1 MHVEEGVVRGA
12 PLQPIV
18 VADLDTAAIA
28 IWHWF
33 WTSLTGRCIGL
44 GLFTAILP
52 TIMRMHAK
60 PDPRLVQMYDRVANG
75 SKYTGQLVDG
85 NATSGAD
92 AATSTTTGN
101 PPSGQPAAVQELD
114 GKHESAMDPK
124 ELKKEERE
132 HRKRAREGNPWN
144 PLGWTRHER
153 FWAVDFALGAW
164 VAFFGAI
171 ADTYKQ
177 GDNIPLNVLA
187 FGILLTFLTVATT
200 SFVERNGWNIIA
212 GKPPQLRLL
221 TGVMIPNMTGALCIV
236 LAMVH
241 VTKLHR

>member
-1 MHVEEGVVRGA
+1 M
-12 PLQPIV
+12 
-18 VADLDTAAIA
+18 
-28 IWHWF
+28 
-33 WTSLTGRCIGL
+33 
-44 GLFTAILP
+44 
-52 TIMRMHAK
+52 
-60 PDPRLVQMYDRVANG
+60 
-75 SKYTGQLVDG
+75 
-85 NATSGAD
+85 
-92 AATSTTTGN
+92 
-101 PPSGQPAAVQELD
+101 
-114 GKHESAMDPK
+114 
-124 ELKKEERE
+124 
-132 HRKRAREGNPWN
+132 
-144 PLGWTRHER
+144 
-153 FWAVDFALGAW
+153 
-164 VAFFGAI
+164 AFFGAI